1 MHDVLIDAIHDYCTT
16 TAATDQRLSRRR
28 RRRRRREEEERGG
41 ILIEAGILTGDV
53 SPRRMMRM
61 RRRI

>member
-1 MHDVLIDAIHDYCTT
+1 MGRRVVAPRRT
-16 TAATDQRLSRRR
+16 RRR
-28 RRRRRREEEERGG
+28 RRRRMREEEERGD
-41 ILIEAGILTGDV
+41 ILIEASILTGDV